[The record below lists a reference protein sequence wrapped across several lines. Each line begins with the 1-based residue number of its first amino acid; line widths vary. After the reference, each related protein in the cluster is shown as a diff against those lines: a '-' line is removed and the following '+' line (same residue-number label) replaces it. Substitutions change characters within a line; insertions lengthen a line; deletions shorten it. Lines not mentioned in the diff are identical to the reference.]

1 MAVLLVDLLFE
12 LLNQLLL
19 VGDDLQAG
27 RLLCLN
33 ILSLTKNLVVSKS
46 VIAPEVQIRGKYS
59 HKTSGVLGLSDL
71 PRQALYNLP
80 FLPAP
85 ASSSLFR
92 HSSCATG

>member
-1 MAVLLVDLLFE
+1 MTVLLVDLLFE
-12 LLNQLLL
+12 LFNQLLL
-19 VGDDLQAG
+19 VGDDLRAG

-33 ILSLTKNLVVSKS
+33 VLLLTKNLIVSKS
-46 VIAPEVQIRGKYS
+46 VIAPEVQREKYS
-59 HKTSGVLGLSDL
+59 HITSGVLDLSDL

>member
-1 MAVLLVDLLFE
+1 MTVLLVDLLFE
-12 LLNQLLL
+12 LFNQLLL
-19 VGDDLQAG
+19 VRDDLRAG

-33 ILSLTKNLVVSKS
+33 VLLLTKNLIVSKS
-46 VIAPEVQIRGKYS
+46 VIAPEVQIREKYS
-59 HKTSGVLGLSDL
+59 HITSGVIGLSDL